1 MGHAKKDDGRSD
13 LSAAYKL
20 PETSQRQVILKEKWK
35 TCKLDRMVT
44 KTSLQLGNRL
54 LQSFTCQIPQASAGT
69 CTDLSTPRRYRYE
82 TGTLETSPFPAPHS
96 WAETAPDEGV
106 TPGPMQTQK
115 PLRHN
120 AEAKPLLGLSL
131 TERRRW
137 AGEQN
142 PSRPPPSQVP
152 GAGNCRTSKWRR
164 QSPRLPAGGS
174 ESDGSAGD
182 GKMAAP
188 SLLRGG
194 LRRLFTGLFGNA
206 WASPPVRALREG
218 ESEGGPGR
226 RGAPAGCPV
235 ASPRSGDTVAFAVFH
250 PLPKKYCLI

>member
-1 MGHAKKDDGRSD
+1 
-13 LSAAYKL
+13 
-20 PETSQRQVILKEKWK
+20 
-35 TCKLDRMVT
+35 MVT

-54 LQSFTCQIPQASAGT
+54 LQSFTCQITRARSGT

-82 TGTLETSPFPAPHS
+82 TGTLETSPFSAPHS
-96 WAETAPDEGV
+96 WAETPADEGV
-106 TPGPMQTQK
+106 TPGLVQTQG
-115 PLRHN
+115 PLHHN
-120 AEAKPLLGLSL
+120 AEAKPPLGLPL

-142 PSRPPPSQVP
+142 PSLPPTSQVP
-152 GAGNCRTSKWRR
+152 GAGNCRASKWRQ

-194 LRRLFTGLFGNA
+194 LRRLFTGLFGNG
-206 WASPPVRALREG
+206 WASPPVRTLREG

-226 RGAPAGCPV
+226 RGASAGSPI
-235 ASPRSGDTVAFAVFH
+235 ASSRSGDTIAFAVFH
-250 PLPKKYCLI
+250 PLPKKCCLI